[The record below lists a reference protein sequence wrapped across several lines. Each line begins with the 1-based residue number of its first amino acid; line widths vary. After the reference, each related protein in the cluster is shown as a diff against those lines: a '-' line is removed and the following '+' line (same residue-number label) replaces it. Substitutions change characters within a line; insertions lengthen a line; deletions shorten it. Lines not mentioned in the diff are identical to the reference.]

1 MSRSGQADGVGR
13 QLAFPLGQSSVLTA
27 ARFIPAASNVAARAW
42 LARPQWP
49 DGRLWLWGAPGTGKT
64 HLLTIWAQQHSAK
77 ILDARDFV
85 SHAKAERIRI
95 AGHVAIDN
103 ADQAGDEAT
112 LLHLLNDAMAQG
124 DRVLMVGRLPPSR
137 TKCVLADLA
146 SRLRATATTATSEPE
161 DELRARLLLSLL
173 AGRQLVVSQQVT
185 DWLWRHLPRTGN
197 ALVEAVQRLD
207 DAALAQ
213 GVPITRALALS
224 VLPDL
229 LQPDE

>member
-1 MSRSGQADGVGR
+1 MSRSGQADGRGE
-13 QLAFPLGQSSVLTA
+13 QLAFSLARDSALTA
-27 ARFIPAASNVAARAW
+27 ERFIPAPSNVAARAW
-42 LARPQWP
+42 LARPKWP

-64 HLLTIWAQQHSAK
+64 HLLTMWAAQHSAI
-77 ILDARDFV
+77 ILNARDFIAE
-85 SHAKAERIRI
+85 AKNERVRV

-112 LLHLLNDAMAQG
+112 LLHLLNDALAFG

-137 TKCVLADLA
+137 TVCVLPDLA

-185 DWLWRHLPRTGN
+185 DWLWRHLPRTGD

-207 DAALAQ
+207 EAALAK

-229 LQPDE
+229 LQSDE